1 MGEQT
6 MGFNETRGVP
16 LDTITT
22 TSTPVFSSDAALPPV
37 IMASSSTPSA
47 VPSIMPDSSVVG
59 KTALVRDIEL
69 ERMTKLRELAEVADK
84 HLVEITT
91 PEGVSIKPMRA
102 SLQQVQAVQ
111 DAKTRR
117 QRQSRVLVCNIQ

>member
-1 MGEQT
+1 

-16 LDTITT
+16 LDTMTT
-22 TSTPVFSSDAALPPV
+22 TPVFSSDAV
-37 IMASSSTPSA
+37 IMASSSSTPSA

-69 ERMTKLRELAEVADK
+69 ERMSKLRELAEVADK

-117 QRQSRVLVCNIQ
+117 QRQSRVLVCIIQ

>member
-1 MGEQT
+1 
-6 MGFNETRGVP
+6 
-16 LDTITT
+16 
-22 TSTPVFSSDAALPPV
+22 
-37 IMASSSTPSA
+37 
-47 VPSIMPDSSVVG
+47 MPDSSVVG

-69 ERMTKLRELAEVADK
+69 ERMSKLRELAEVADK

-117 QRQSRVLVCNIQ
+117 QRQSRVLVCIIQ